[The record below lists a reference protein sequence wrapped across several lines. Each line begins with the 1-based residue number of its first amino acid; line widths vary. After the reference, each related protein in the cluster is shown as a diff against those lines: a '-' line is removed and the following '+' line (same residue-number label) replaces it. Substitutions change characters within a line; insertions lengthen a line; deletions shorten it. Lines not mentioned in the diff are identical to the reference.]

1 MKALFPVVLLALGPI
16 VLADEEIGKPAIEP
30 LMRTIDLKLGQEET
44 IRLSD
49 RRQATV
55 KLVDLK
61 ESRDTL
67 RGAVRRAEVTVEV
80 NGQTATLESAM
91 YNLPTEVGGVQIDC
105 PVTKGFVE
113 NSSGDNPWALDA
125 DARLRLWP
133 AGSPWIRPES
143 FGYPLNARRFSSD
156 TQMGNDPCYVNACDL
171 PGLKKVYY
179 HYGLDFGGAEGLVEV
194 VAATDGV
201 VVSARGE
208 LFKPDEY
215 PPNVKPRYD
224 VVYLRDDRGWYYRYS
239 HLFEI
244 DGSITLGEKVRM
256 GDRIGLLGKEGG
268 SGGWSHLHFDI
279 QGPQPSGRYG
289 IIDAYAFAWQAY
301 QRQHPEP
308 LVAVARPH
316 IVAWVGE
323 EVTLDGS
330 RSWSARGPQSIKQ
343 YVWLLDGGERPTGA
357 KLARIYDK
365 PGQYCELLKVSDD
378 EGNTAFDLAV
388 VQVFD
393 PKATEAK
400 STVPAIHAAYFPT
413 WNIKVGDTV
422 TFKARTFNIDPK
434 DGYEVWDFG
443 DGSPPV
449 MTQSDGNARTLAKD
463 GYAITSHRYYHRG
476 QYLVTVHRTNIHGQK
491 ATTKLVLTIESR

>member
-1 MKALFPVVLLALGPI
+1 
-16 VLADEEIGKPAIEP
+16 
-30 LMRTIDLKLGQEET
+30 
-44 IRLSD
+44 
-49 RRQATV
+49 
-55 KLVDLK
+55 
-61 ESRDTL
+61 
-67 RGAVRRAEVTVEV
+67 
-80 NGQTATLESAM
+80 
-91 YNLPTEVGGVQIDC
+91 
-105 PVTKGFVE
+105 
-113 NSSGDNPWALDA
+113 
-125 DARLRLWP
+125 
-133 AGSPWIRPES
+133 
-143 FGYPLNARRFSSD
+143 
-156 TQMGNDPCYVNACDL
+156 
-171 PGLKKVYY
+171 
-179 HYGLDFGGAEGLVEV
+179 
-194 VAATDGV
+194 
-201 VVSARGE
+201 
-208 LFKPDEY
+208 
-215 PPNVKPRYD
+215 
-224 VVYLRDDRGWYYRYS
+224 
-239 HLFEI
+239 
-244 DGSITLGEKVRM
+244 
-256 GDRIGLLGKEGG
+256 
-268 SGGWSHLHFDI
+268 
-279 QGPQPSGRYG
+279 
-289 IIDAYAFAWQAY
+289 
-301 QRQHPEP
+301 
-308 LVAVARPH
+308 
-316 IVAWVGE
+316 
-323 EVTLDGS
+323 EVTLNGS